1 MVGMAIYLAIRFRH
15 AGQMQDAVKKIR
27 REKTGPARES
37 KLALGLI
44 VLAAASRS
52 WVLGSL
58 VTYLPE
64 WLQGSGYSP
73 EAAGATLSVLLVSL
87 GLGSL
92 IFGPL
97 SDRVGRAPIL
107 AGSLVGLIPAMWLFL
122 QSVGAAQ
129 VLSAGLI
136 GLMVGASF
144 PVTILMA
151 QEAWP
156 RGPGLASALAIGVA
170 WLPAGFGALVVGS
183 LADATSLG
191 NALESLVYVPL
202 LGVAAAGVLVVS
214 KRFKV

>member
-1 MVGMAIYLAIRFRH
+1 M
-15 AGQMQDAVKKIR
+15 
-27 REKTGPARES
+27 
-37 KLALGLI
+37 
-44 VLAAASRS
+44 
-52 WVLGSL
+52 
-58 VTYLPE
+58 
-64 WLQGSGYSP
+64 
-73 EAAGATLSVLLVSL
+73 LLVSL

-107 AGSLVGLIPAMWLFL
+107 AGSLVGLVPAMWLFL